1 MATGPFCGEN
11 NMSNPMA
18 DSPNKPG
25 LRSVE
30 SPDIVPVGK
39 LPPLGVVPQKMYG
52 WAIRP
57 ERFGEPKTSFVEEQ
71 LAIPEPG
78 PGQVLMQVMAAGV
91 NYNGVWAGLGKP
103 VNVIA
108 GHGGAYHV
116 AGSDA
121 SGVIWKVGPGVK
133 NIKVGDEIVV
143 HCNQACGQ
151 CHHCQSDTP
160 MACRNQKIW
169 GYETSDGSFAQFC
182 LVQAQQ
188 VLPKPPQ
195 LTWEEAASYG
205 LTYFTAYRMLVDRA
219 RVKPGEDVLIWGAAG
234 GLGVFAVQL
243 CKVLG
248 ANAIAM
254 VSSEERGKLCMELGA
269 KGYINRKDVPDFS
282 FRENETEAQKKTR
295 FEGAKA
301 LGKKIW
307 DIIGEKKGPDVVFEH
322 VGAQTFPT
330 SVFLA
335 NRFGRIVICGATT
348 GYDLNFDV
356 RHLWM
361 HQKSIIGSHFAD
373 AGEAHAANKLLVQ
386 GRIRPVMTRLFSYEE
401 IPLAHQLMLQ
411 NELYGTVSCLVG
423 APKPGLKNLA
433 ETVAAIG

>member
-1 MATGPFCGEN
+1 
-11 NMSNPMA
+11 MSNTSSDPT
-18 DSPNKPG
+18 NKPA
-25 LRSVE
+25 LRSVD
-30 SPDIVPVGK
+30 SPDLVPVGK
-39 LPPLGVVPQKMYG
+39 LPPLGVVAKRMHGY
-52 WAIRP
+52 AIRP
-57 ERFGEPKTSFVEEQ
+57 ERFGEPNKSFVNEP
-71 LAIPEPG
+71 LPTPEPG
-78 PGQVLMQVMAAGV
+78 PGEVLIQVMAAGV

-103 VNVIA
+103 VNVLA
-108 GHGGAYHV
+108 GHGKPYHV

-121 SGVIWKVGPGVK
+121 SGVVWKVGPGVLGS
-133 NIKVGDEIVV
+133 KVGDEVVV

-151 CHHCQSDTP
+151 CHYCQSSEP
-160 MACRNQKIW
+160 MACRSQKIW
-169 GYETSDGSFAQFC
+169 GYETSDGSFAQYA

-188 VLPKPPQ
+188 VLPKPTH

-219 RVKPGEDVLIWGAAG
+219 QVKAGEDVLIWGAAG

-243 CKVLG
+243 CKVMG

-269 KGYINRKDVPDFS
+269 KGYINRKDVPDFT
-282 FRENETEAQKKTR
+282 FKENETEAQKKTR
-295 FEGAKA
+295 FEGMKA

-307 DIIGEKKGPDVVFEH
+307 EIVGEKKGPDVVFEH
-322 VGAQTFPT
+322 VGQQTFPA

-348 GYDLNFDV
+348 GFDLSFDV

-386 GRIRPVMTRLFSYEE
+386 GRIRPVMTRLFTYDE
-401 IPLAHQLMLQ
+401 IPLSHQLMFQ

-423 APKPGLKNLA
+423 APRPGLKNLQ
-433 ETVAAIG
+433 ETLAAIAG